1 MIWFQ
6 IIPNAVED
14 EEELDED
21 AAEGQDA
28 AHDDARHGFGE
39 EGLLRNLAWD
49 LVCSHWWLD
58 ALLKQ
63 ENKNTPTFMISRMTA
78 WKLKAFTEKK
88 AHTDGKRNNSRFKEI
103 LKNRNVKE

>member
-1 MIWFQ
+1 M
-6 IIPNAVED
+6 
-14 EEELDED
+14 DED

-63 ENKNTPTFMISRMTA
+63 ENKNTPTFMISCMTA
-78 WKLKAFTEKK
+78 CQKK
-88 AHTDGKRNNSRFKEI
+88 SSHRWETQKQLIQRDTQKY
-103 LKNRNVKE
+103 KNRNAKEYQNLGADY